1 MKSRGLV
8 LLMAIGVGVLLTAV
22 LAGAAYYSYEGG
34 AQNLSIIL
42 FWPNSLLQNF
52 VPCINGGAPER
63 PFCEGTP
70 MNALAFVAGFPLSIA
85 VYSALAYVLIRRRMV
100 AQ

>member
-34 AQNLSIIL
+34 AQNHE
-42 FWPNSLLQNF
+42 P
-52 VPCINGGAPER
+52 GG
-63 PFCEGTP
+63 G
-70 MNALAFVAGFPLSIA
+70 
-85 VYSALAYVLIRRRMV
+85 
-100 AQ
+100 